1 MSLSGNGRI
10 MELIE
15 GIRNKINQNLF
26 EFTKH
31 AADRMIL
38 RNITINEIREAI
50 QSGQVIEDYP
60 QDKFGPSCLV
70 LGFTRNE
77 RPLHI
82 QCSYP
87 IRPLI
92 KIVTLY
98 EPNPDEWIEHKIRIT

>member
-1 MSLSGNGRI
+1 LKA
-10 MELIE
+10 
-15 GIRNKINQNLF
+15 RNKINQNLF

-70 LGFTRNE
+70 LGFTRNK